1 MAVGG
6 IEGWNNDY
14 CLNPIPDGYEISF
27 HDAEE
32 TFREIYYSKDTAVI
46 GIFQY
51 DASTATKVDKET
63 TVCEKVMV
71 RNKHAYYFEDKV
83 SMST

>member
-1 MAVGG
+1 M
-6 IEGWNNDY
+6 
-14 CLNPIPDGYEISF
+14 
-27 HDAEE
+27 
-32 TFREIYYSKDTAVI
+32 I

-51 DASTATKVDKET
+51 DASTATKVDNET

>member
-27 HDAEE
+27 HDAGE
-32 TFREIYYSKDTAVI
+32 TFREIYYSNDTAVLC
-46 GIFQY
+46 Q
-51 DASTATKVDKET
+51 DLVQDK
-63 TVCEKVMV
+63 MAL
-71 RNKHAYYFEDKV
+71 RAY
-83 SMST
+83 

>member
-1 MAVGG
+1 MKLDKTNVT
-6 IEGWNNDY
+6 ITRGWNNDY

-27 HDAEE
+27 HDAGE

-51 DASTATKVDKET
+51 DASTATKVDNE
-63 TVCEKVMV
+63 
-71 RNKHAYYFEDKV
+71 
-83 SMST
+83 